1 MNTNLIIHI
10 GKYFVEKLKNIDND
24 NINEIY
30 KRMRD
35 AGYKINALLFSA
47 YFQGSVWNSSF
58 RILQVI

>member
-30 KRMRD
+30 NRMSD
-35 AGYKINALLFSA
+35 AVYKLNDLLF
-47 YFQGSVWNSSF
+47 
-58 RILQVI
+58 